1 MVIKLLSGEN
11 VKLGAVGGS
20 ITWGFGVRQGHDE
33 YVAQLTSWL
42 RKAFPKASIS
52 ARNGAVPATTS
63 AFMNMCYQNQVD
75 ADVDLLFVEY
85 RCGISSCDCR
95 GTHTPCGRS
104 QRQGGKGWRVGACHT
119 S

>member
-1 MVIKLLSGEN
+1 MIKLLSGEN

-63 AFMNMCYQNQVD
+63 AFMNMCYQNQVE
-75 ADVDLLFVEY
+75 ADVDLLLVEY
-85 RCGISSCDCR
+85 RCGVPGCTY
-95 GTHTPCGRS
+95 THPPPRS
-104 QRQGGKGWRVGACHT
+104 
-119 S
+119 